1 MIIAEG
7 GGGLTGNIQKGH
19 CSTSGERRRVNAMTT
34 STSPATNAAASRL
47 TRPDGSPLRALVVDD
62 EPMLADLLSM
72 ALRYDGWEV
81 RAAAT
86 GIAGVRAVREF
97 APDVV
102 LLDVMLPDIDG
113 LEVLRRLRGTDP
125 DIPVLFLTARDA
137 VEDRIA
143 GIT

>member
-1 MIIAEG
+1 
-7 GGGLTGNIQKGH
+7 
-19 CSTSGERRRVNAMTT
+19 MTT
-34 STSPATNAAASRL
+34 SETSTRTPL

-81 RAAAT
+81 KAAAT
-86 GIAGVRAVREF
+86 GITAVRAAREF

-125 DIPVLFLTARDA
+125 DVPVLFLTARTPSRTGSPA
-137 VEDRIA
+137 SPPVV
-143 GIT
+143 TTT